1 MLQSFFIVHRR
12 VNQNM
17 EILSSTILHFI
28 TEKRKWNTVKV
39 EFRES
44 AKNDCNTEKP
54 NNNTN
59 TTSNIHRLINAEII
73 FNN

>member
-28 TEKRKWNTVKV
+28 TEKRKLNTVKV

-44 AKNDCNTEKP
+44 AKK
-54 NNNTN
+54 
-59 TTSNIHRLINAEII
+59 
-73 FNN
+73 